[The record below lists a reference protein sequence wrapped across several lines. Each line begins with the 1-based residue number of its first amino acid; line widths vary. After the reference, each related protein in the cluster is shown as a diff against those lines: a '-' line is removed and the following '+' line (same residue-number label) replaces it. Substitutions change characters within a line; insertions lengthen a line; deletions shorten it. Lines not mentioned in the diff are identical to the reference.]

1 MFWYIIMI
9 KTLLFFYCKKTKQI
23 KYGWF
28 HSCDA
33 RHFESFACENCF
45 VFAWHFHFKQ
55 SIDWICCILWNFL
68 FTIMMRLRTVSPP
81 PPQIIKL
88 FNYITFLAPKS
99 SKQRNNWFYL
109 PALFPNQC
117 ILNMCEHLVIYSS
130 YPQTKDI
137 YMYYQIFF
145 SNTPA
150 FTTKNKTTKGTIN
163 KCKSQATITEQTYH

>member
-1 MFWYIIMI
+1 MWCKTFWVFCLW
-9 KTLLFFYCKKTKQI
+9 KLFCFRLTLP
-23 KYGWF
+23 
-28 HSCDA
+28 
-33 RHFESFACENCF
+33 
-45 VFAWHFHFKQ
+45 FKQ
-55 SIDWICCILWNFL
+55 SIDWMSCILWNFL
-68 FTIMMRLRTVSPP
+68 FTIMMRLRTVSP

-99 SKQRNNWFYL
+99 SKQRNNWFFL

-117 ILNMCEHLVIYSS
+117 ILNMCEHLIIYSS